1 MFEAGHGGLSQISN
15 KYQAESLFSAG
26 PRQQMVSDRPEQCKK
41 LCIPRA
47 IDRRRTENRK
57 IDPASTAQF
66 EFASQLAL
74 AIFRNRVGRVI
85 FPGRLRCRGRAGN
98 SEAGDVNDSFYVSS
112 VQVYGFDNIPRS
124 ELVGLAKF
132 CHLPHS
138 SAAGTMDDVR
148 DANHRRA
155 QTFGLGNGT
164 LAHLHLRQMMLEESL
179 VARWPK
185 QDNARNVPGAE
196 RV

>member
-1 MFEAGHGGLSQISN
+1 
-15 KYQAESLFSAG
+15 
-26 PRQQMVSDRPEQCKK
+26 
-41 LCIPRA
+41 
-47 IDRRRTENRK
+47 
-57 IDPASTAQF
+57 
-66 EFASQLAL
+66 
-74 AIFRNRVGRVI
+74 
-85 FPGRLRCRGRAGN
+85 
-98 SEAGDVNDSFYVSS
+98 
-112 VQVYGFDNIPRS
+112 
-124 ELVGLAKF
+124 
-132 CHLPHS
+132 
-138 SAAGTMDDVR
+138 MDDVR